1 MADEVVRTGS
11 NDDDGTGDTLRQAFA
26 LINYQFGVTRS
37 LLSGRGTWTTG
48 TAYKAT
54 PHREWVIESGTAYV
68 CAVDHTAGTFA
79 TDLAAGK
86 WISADA
92 VQLVADLAS
101 TLSNKSAGMVA
112 LDYLTDGSL
121 ARTVRAFVMAAE
133 IQAEG
138 FSGVDNTGATD
149 STTGLQKALKF
160 AIASGKTLV
169 LQGNYTISA
178 ALLGY
183 VVQADGAN
191 CRLRMAGDVTINVS
205 AGATAFADLLYFHTT
220 TINSCSITGGTLT
233 INASDKCARGIT
245 FRHTNA
251 SQGGRVAITTPVT
264 INNLFDAD
272 ASATREVTGI
282 MVQGLYEDVTI
293 LNPRIV
299 GVRRTNATATPS
311 ELAQASKGIAV
322 VGYEGTVLI
331 DKPYIKDV
339 LLPAGATS
347 DCDGIA
353 VFPKAGATTFALRQG
368 SEVIRDGVFI
378 DCAGRAVKSQ
388 SQNTQVIRPI
398 VKRQYST
405 PITGS
410 VDFDFQVGGGRLI
423 EPQFEYL
430 KNGAS
435 SPLSATHLCVA
446 FQQRCETTTF
456 GQMVARA
463 NDGVIRTEVPIYNYC
478 SMITTANATRH
489 ETIVDGLVIEPLNAF
504 WAAATTAITRS
515 VLEFDA
521 NVVNTQTAEEVT
533 IRVNRVR
540 GPIQAHF
547 IGYTGL
553 SAPTAISKLRLEAID
568 NENTLQVGAARL
580 FASQSGSNI
589 TGLGAFKFAGNA
601 NTRTYMPAGFGF
613 DFRALQVGTCF
624 AAEISGATFN
634 NPPPWGA
641 SGSVTVQCIASYFGN
656 ADRTVLV
663 WLNNATATPSHWFT
677 VNGGT
682 TWGQIK

>member
-1 MADEVVRTGS
+1 MSYIPDSTNHTEPVESRKVVSAAAEFRELKGYVR
-11 NDDDGTGDTLRQAFA
+11 GL
-26 LINYQFGVTRS
+26 V
-37 LLSGRGTWTTG
+37 LSMLNGRGNWTTG

-54 PHREWVIESGTAYV
+54 PQREWVIQGGTAYV

-86 WISADA
+86 WINADA
-92 VQLVADLAS
+92 VQLVAELAS
-101 TLSNKSAGMVA
+101 TLSNKGAGMVA

-169 LQGNYTISA
+169 LQGDYTISA

-205 AGATAFADLLYFHTT
+205 GGATAFADLLYFETT

-233 INASDKCARGIT
+233 INANNKCARGIT

-251 SQGGRVAITTPVT
+251 TQGGRVAITTPVT

-282 MVQGLYEDVTI
+282 VVHGLYEDVTI
-293 LNPRIV
+293 LNPRVV
-299 GVRRTNATATPS
+299 GVRRTNT
-311 ELAQASKGIAV
+311 AQASKGIAV

-353 VFPKAGATTFALRQG
+353 VFAKAGATTFALRQG

-388 SQNTQVIRPI
+388 SLNTQIIRPI
-398 VKRQYST
+398 VKRQFAT

-410 VDFDFQVGGGRLI
+410 VDFDFQLGGGSLI

-456 GQMVARA
+456 GQMVARSKDA
-463 NDGVIRTEVPIYNYC
+463 VIRTEVAIYGYAGL
-478 SMITTANATRH
+478 ITSATATRH
-489 ETIVDGLVIEPLNAF
+489 ETIIDGLVIEPLNAF

-521 NVVNTQTAEEVT
+521 NLVNTQTAEEVT
-533 IRVNRVR
+533 IRVNRVK
-540 GPIQAHF
+540 GPIQAYF
-547 IGYTGL
+547 LGYTGL
-553 SAPTAISKLRLEAID
+553 GAPTAISKLRLEAID
-568 NENTLQVGAARL
+568 NENTLQVGGARL
-580 FASQSGSNI
+580 LNAWSGQYI

-601 NTRTYMPAGFGF
+601 NIRTYMPT
-613 DFRALQVGTCF
+613 D
-624 AAEISGATFN
+624 SGLIFVRCK
-634 NPPPWGA
+634 
-641 SGSVTVQCIASYFGN
+641 SVPRSRC
-656 ADRTVLV
+656 
-663 WLNNATATPSHWFT
+663 
-677 VNGGT
+677 
-682 TWGQIK
+682 

>member
-169 LQGNYTISA
+169 LQGNYLISA

-183 VVQADGAN
+183 VEQADGAN

-205 AGATAFADLLYFHTT
+205 AGATAFADLLYFRTT

-233 INASDKCARGIT
+233 VNANNKCARGIT

-272 ASATREVTGI
+272 ASETREVTGI
-282 MVQGLYEDVTI
+282 VVDGLYEDVTI
-293 LNPRIV
+293 LNPCIV
-299 GVRRTNATATPS
+299 GVRRTK
-311 ELAQASKGIAV
+311 LAQASKGIAV

-353 VFPKAGATTFALRQG
+353 VLPKAGATTFALRQG

-388 SQNTQVIRPI
+388 SLNTQVIRPV

-410 VDFDFQVGGGRLI
+410 VDFDFQLGGGALI
-423 EPQFEYL
+423 EPQYEYL

-456 GQMVARA
+456 GQMVARSKDA
-463 NDGVIRTEVPIYNYC
+463 VIRTEVPIYVYAGL
-478 SMITTANATRH
+478 ITTATATRH
-489 ETIVDGLVIEPLNAF
+489 ETVIDGVIIEPLNAF

-521 NVVNTQTAEEVT
+521 NLVNAQTAEEAT
-533 IRVNRVR
+533 IRVNRVK
-540 GPIQAHF
+540 GPIQAYF

-553 SAPTAISKLRLEAID
+553 AAGTAISKLRLEAID
-568 NENTLQVGAARL
+568 NENTLQVGGARL
-580 FASQSGSNI
+580 FGAQSGSNI

-601 NTRTYMPAGFGF
+601 NIRTYMPVGFGF

-624 AAEISGATFN
+624 AAEISGGTFSN
-634 NPPPWGA
+634 APSWGA
-641 SGSVTVQCIASYFGN
+641 SGTVTVQCLGANFNNSER
-656 ADRTVLV
+656 AVLV
-663 WLNNATATPSHWFT
+663 WLANATATPSHWFT
-677 VNGGT
+677 INGGT

>member
-1 MADEVVRTGS
+1 MADEVVRTGTL
-11 NDDDGTGDTLRQAFA
+11 DDDGTGDTIRQAFA
-26 LINYQFGVTRS
+26 LVNHQFGVTRS
-37 LLSGRGTWTTG
+37 LLSGRGNWTTG

-54 PHREWVIESGTAYV
+54 PHREWVIQGGTAYV

-138 FSGVDNTGATD
+138 FSGVDNTGSTD
-149 STTGLQKALKF
+149 STTGLQKSLKF
-160 AIASGKTLV
+160 AIATGKTLV
-169 LQGNYTISA
+169 LQGSYTISA
-178 ALLGY
+178 ALLPY
-183 VVQADGAN
+183 VVQASGAN
-191 CRLRMAGDVTINVS
+191 LRLRMAGDVTINVS
-205 AGATAFADLLYFHTT
+205 AGATAFADLLYFETT
-220 TINSCSITGGTLT
+220 SINSCSITGGTLT
-233 INASDKCARGIT
+233 VNANNKCARGIT

-251 SQGGRVAITTPVT
+251 TEGGRVAITTPVT
-264 INNLFDAD
+264 ITNLFDAD

-282 MVQGLYEDVTI
+282 VVQGLYEDVTI
-293 LNPRIV
+293 LHPRIV
-299 GVRRTNATATPS
+299 GVRRTK
-311 ELAQASKGIAV
+311 LAQPSKGISV

-331 DKPYIKDV
+331 DKCYIKDV
-339 LLPAGATS
+339 LLPTGGTE

-353 VFPKAGATTFALRQG
+353 VFPKAGATNFAQRKG
-368 SEVIRDGVFI
+368 SEVIRDCEFV

-388 SQNTQVIRPI
+388 SLNTKIIRPV

-410 VDFDFQVGGGRLI
+410 VDFDFQLGGGLLI
-423 EPQFEYL
+423 NPQYEYL

-456 GQMVARA
+456 GQMVAKSKDA
-463 NDGVIRTEVPIYNYC
+463 VIRTEVATYVYAGL
-478 SMITTANATRH
+478 ITTATATRH
-489 ETIVDGLVIEPLNAF
+489 ETIVDGVVIEPLNAF
-504 WAAATTAITRS
+504 WATATTAITRS

-521 NVVNTQTAEEVT
+521 NLINTQTAEEVT

-553 SAPTAISKLRLEAID
+553 AAGTAISKLRLEAID

-580 FASQSGSNI
+580 FGALSGSNI
-589 TGLGAFKFAGNA
+589 TGLGAFKFYGNS
-601 NTRTYMPAGFGF
+601 NIRTYMPTGFGF

-624 AAEISGATFN
+624 SAGISGGTFSN
-634 NPPPWGA
+634 APSWGS
-641 SGSVTVQCIASYFGN
+641 SGTVTVQCLGANFNNS
-656 ADRTVLV
+656 DRAVLV
-663 WLNNATATPSHWFT
+663 WLGNATATPSHWFT
-677 VNGGT
+677 WDGGT

>member
-1 MADEVVRTGS
+1 MADEVVRTGTL
-11 NDDDGTGDTLRQAFA
+11 DDDGTGDTIRQAFA

-54 PHREWVIESGTAYV
+54 PHREWVIQGGTAYV

-169 LQGNYTISA
+169 LQGSYTISA
-178 ALLGY
+178 ALLPY
-183 VVQADGAN
+183 VAQASGAN
-191 CRLRMAGDVTINVS
+191 LRLRMAGDVTINVS
-205 AGATAFADLLYFHTT
+205 AGATAFADLLYFETT
-220 TINSCSITGGTLT
+220 SINSCSITGGTLT
-233 INASDKCARGIT
+233 INADNKCARGIT

-251 SQGGRVAITTPVT
+251 TQGGRVAITTPVT

-282 MVQGLYEDVTI
+282 VAQGLYEDVTI
-293 LNPRIV
+293 LNPRVV
-299 GVRRTNATATPS
+299 GVRRTK
-311 ELAQASKGIAV
+311 LAQASKGVAV
-322 VGYEGTVLI
+322 VDYEGTVLI

-353 VFPKAGATTFALRQG
+353 VFAKAGATTFALRQG

-388 SQNTQVIRPI
+388 SLNTQIIRPI
-398 VKRQYST
+398 VKRQFAT

-410 VDFDFQVGGGRLI
+410 VDFDFQLGGGALI
-423 EPQFEYL
+423 EPQYEYL

-456 GQMVARA
+456 GQMVARSKDA
-463 NDGVIRTEVPIYNYC
+463 VIRTEVAIYVYAGL
-478 SMITTANATRH
+478 ITTATATRH
-489 ETIVDGLVIEPLNAF
+489 ETVVDGVTIEPLNAF

-521 NVVNTQTAEEVT
+521 NLVNTQTAEEVT

-540 GPIQAHF
+540 GPIQAHY

-553 SAPTAISKLRLEAID
+553 AAGTAISKLRLEAID

-580 FASQSGSNI
+580 FAAQSGSNI
-589 TGLGAFKFAGNA
+589 TGLGAFKFYGNS
-601 NTRTYMPAGFGF
+601 NIRTYMPVGFGF

-624 AAEISGATFN
+624 AAEISGGTFSN
-634 NPPPWGA
+634 APSWGS
-641 SGSVTVQCIASYFGN
+641 SGTVTVQCLGANFNNSER
-656 ADRTVLV
+656 AVLV

-677 VNGGT
+677 LNGGT

>member
-1 MADEVVRTGS
+1 MADEVVRTGT

-26 LINYQFGVTRS
+26 LINYQFCVTRS
-37 LLSGRGTWTTG
+37 LLSGRGNWTTG

-54 PHREWVIESGTAYV
+54 PHREWVIQSGTAYV

-169 LQGNYTISA
+169 LQGSYTISA
-178 ALLGY
+178 ALLPY
-183 VVQADGAN
+183 VVQASGAN
-191 CRLRMAGDVTINVS
+191 LRLRMAGDVTINVS
-205 AGATAFADLLYFHTT
+205 AGATAFADLLYFETT
-220 TINSCSITGGTLT
+220 SINSCSITGGTLT
-233 INASDKCARGIT
+233 INANNKCARGIT

-251 SQGGRVAITTPVT
+251 TQGGRVAITTPVT

-272 ASATREVTGI
+272 TSTTREVTGI
-282 MVQGLYEDVTI
+282 VAQGLYEDVTI

-299 GVRRTNATATPS
+299 GVRRTK
-311 ELAQASKGIAV
+311 LAQASKGIAV
-322 VGYEGTVLI
+322 VDYEGTVLI

-353 VFPKAGATTFALRQG
+353 VFAKAGATTFALRQG

-388 SQNTQVIRPI
+388 SLNTQIIRPI
-398 VKRQYST
+398 VKRQFAT

-410 VDFDFQVGGGRLI
+410 VDFDFQIGGGTLVQ
-423 EPQFEYL
+423 PQFEYL

-456 GQMVARA
+456 GQMVARSKDA
-463 NDGVIRTEVPIYNYC
+463 VIRTEVAIYVYAGLT
-478 SMITTANATRH
+478 TTATATRH
-489 ETIVDGLVIEPLNAF
+489 ETIIDGVTIEPLNAF

-521 NVVNTQTAEEVT
+521 NMIATQTAEEVT

-540 GPIQAHF
+540 GPIQAYY

-553 SAPTAISKLRLEAID
+553 AAGTAISKLRLEALD
-568 NENTLQVGAARL
+568 NENTLPVGGARL
-580 FASQSGSNI
+580 FNALSNSNI

-601 NTRTYMPAGFGF
+601 NIRTYMPTGFGF
-613 DFRALQVGTCF
+613 DFRALQVGTSF
-624 AAEISGATFN
+624 SVSIAGATFN
-634 NPPPWGA
+634 NAPSWGV
-641 SGSVTVQCIASYFGN
+641 SGTATVLCTGAYFGN
-656 ADRTVLV
+656 NDRTVQV
-663 WLNNATATPSHWFT
+663 WLNNATATPSYWFT
-677 VNGGT
+677 LDGGT